1 MPHDLKHFSA
11 HALLS
16 EEVASRD
23 GHRVGVIKDVVID
36 FEQGQAAYF
45 IVSMGGMFGIGAKLI
60 ALPWRLLRRVG
71 HTIYIDV
78 EKALLDRAPAF
89 DEGAEDFGHVEAVWQ
104 GRTPSTTGARVQ
116 H

>member
-1 MPHDLKHFSA
+1 MPHDLKLFSA

-23 GHRVGVIKDVVID
+23 GHRIGVIKDVVID

-45 IVSMGGMFGIGAKLI
+45 IVATGGVFGIGAKLI

-71 HTIYIDV
+71 HTLYIDA
-78 EKALLDRAPAF
+78 EKSLLDRAPPF
-89 DEGAEDFGHVEAVWQ
+89 DEGAEDFGQVEALWQ
-104 GRTPSTTGARVQ
+104 GRASTNRGARVE

>member
-1 MPHDLKHFSA
+1 MPQDLKFFSA

-23 GHRVGVIKDVVID
+23 GHRVGVIKDVVVD
-36 FEQGQAAYF
+36 FEQGRAAYF
-45 IVSMGGMFGIGAKLI
+45 IVATGGMFGIGAKLI

-71 HTIYIDV
+71 HTLYIDA
-78 EKALLDRAPAF
+78 EKSLLDGVPPF
-89 DEGAEDFGHVEAVWQ
+89 DEDREDFREVDAVWQ
-104 GRTPSTTGARVQ
+104 GRAASETGARVQ